1 MTNSE
6 RASYIRGLIDG
17 LDLDPAAKETKVF
30 NAMVELLDDLCLSI
44 EDVEDC
50 VAELSEQVDEIDED
64 LGALEEDYYDLDDGC
79 HCHDRDEEFGDSLFE
94 VTCPNC
100 GDTIELNDEMLEE
113 GFIMCPNC
121 GEKLE
126 FDFDEEDGEICGC
139 EDCSK
144 E

>member
-17 LDLDPAAKETKVF
+17 LELDPAAKETKVF

-64 LGALEEDYYDLDDGC
+64 LGLWK
-79 HCHDRDEEFGDSLFE
+79 RI
-94 VTCPNC
+94 T
-100 GDTIELNDEMLEE
+100 TIWMMAATATTGTRNLATV
-113 GFIMCPNC
+113 F
-121 GEKLE
+121 
-126 FDFDEEDGEICGC
+126 
-139 EDCSK
+139 SR
-144 E
+144 